1 MRPCKY
7 LRLRDL
13 RSGARD
19 VLRRFRR
26 GWGAEVR
33 KDFIEG
39 AASLMLCNL
48 GDYISGFFLQI
59 FTPIIQSAPVLI
71 ALLPAASDA
80 RGDVYSSY
88 GSRLGTLLHLGLARR
103 LIREELLA
111 LVTILISVNLWV
123 GTLTV
128 LVSMAFKAE
137 AGIEPST
144 TVFTA
149 LASALMASLFMVP
162 ATTWL
167 ATTSFKKGI
176 DPDNV
181 VAPITTLFVDM
192 VTVPTLIA
200 GYEVARRLP
209 MSVKV
214 GLSVVAASVAIYLTL
229 VVARRVKRGGAFG
242 RAWRVIKQNLPVI
255 IAATSMSM
263 IAGAILL
270 VNIESIIA
278 GVGIMAVIP
287 AFLEDG
293 GAIACRF
300 SAKLS
305 TSLHLGRV
313 TLDAIPKDRWVLTQV
328 GLNLLH
334 AMMIFGAL
342 GTFGYLMALWGGATA
357 SWGFKVF
364 LTVLLAGMMLSI
376 LISVITYYMA
386 LVSFRLGIDPDNV
399 LAPILTSIA
408 DVVGTS
414 SLAFILT
421 LLMH

>member
-1 MRPCKY
+1 
-7 LRLRDL
+7 L
-13 RSGARD
+13 RSD
-19 VLRRFRR
+19 VRGILRKLRRFRR

-48 GDYISGFFLQI
+48 GDYISGFFLQV

-103 LIREELLA
+103 LIREELIA
-111 LVTILISVNLWV
+111 LVTILIGVNLWV

-128 LVSMAFKAE
+128 LVSIAFRAE
-137 AGIEPST
+137 VGIEPLT

-149 LASALMASLFMVP
+149 LTSALIASVFMIP

-167 ATTSFKKGI
+167 ATTSFKRGI

-181 VAPITTLFVDM
+181 VAPIATLFGDV
-192 VTVPTLIA
+192 VTVPTIIA
-200 GYEVARRLP
+200 GYEIARRAPL
-209 MSVKV
+209 SVKA
-214 GLSVVAASVAIYLTL
+214 GLTVVTASLATYLTL
-229 VVARRVKRGGAFG
+229 VVARRVRRGGTYA
-242 RAWRVIKQNLPVI
+242 RAWRVIKQNLPMI
-255 IAATSMSM
+255 MAATSMSM
-263 IAGAILL
+263 VAGVILL
-270 VNIESIIA
+270 VNIESIVA
-278 GVGIMAVIP
+278 GVGVMAVIP

-313 TLDAIPKDRWVLTQV
+313 TLEALPRDRWVLTQI
-328 GLNLLH
+328 GLNIAH
-334 AMMIFGAL
+334 SIMIFGAL
-342 GTFGYLMALWGGATA
+342 GTFGYLMALWGGASVTWA
-357 SWGFKVF
+357 IKVF
-364 LTVLLAGMMLSI
+364 TTVLLAGIMLAV
-376 LISVITYYMA
+376 LISVITYYAA
-386 LVSFRLGIDPDNV
+386 LASFRVGIDPDNV

-408 DVVGTS
+408 DAVGTS

-421 LLMH
+421 LMMH